1 MAFRRDNKETS
12 RFSMIT
18 ISLASPEMI
27 LEKGNDKS
35 VDIWSIGVLTF
46 ELINGRPPFT
56 PDSNTVQKNAQ
67 QMLE

>member
-1 MAFRRDNKETS
+1 LEY
-12 RFSMIT
+12 
-18 ISLASPEMI
+18 LAPEMI
-27 LEKGNDKS
+27 LEKGHDKS